1 MTKAM
6 TGDTLVSTLLPRDYS
21 DRPVN
26 ILMRRADMP
35 WRGTGQEN
43 AIAVA
48 SAGPMTPPP
57 TLRPCPHDRQRAARS
72 RHGSLFL
79 HSSSAACSAPASRRT
94 VFRIPW
100 PALLSLRPRRPGSVR
115 RNSHARFRSAQIV
128 SGLRIHPKSRI
139 DVEKASQPDRRVGGN
154 VGAPADDIADTIA
167 RHTHGL
173 RQGIRRQAEGLHVL
187 SARISPGCV
196 RKRGMTLSFNGYPG
210 SRRDPGR
217 PRSTRSKRANDH

>member
-1 MTKAM
+1 MAWNGPRKRNC
-6 TGDTLVSTLLPRDYS
+6 GRVSWSNDPAADASPLSSRPTTCGSEPTRFAIPSQQQRRLLRAGLPAHCHHN
-21 DRPVN
+21 PV
-26 ILMRRADMP
+26 P
-35 WRGTGQEN
+35 
-43 AIAVA
+43 
-48 SAGPMTPPP
+48 GPPQP
-57 TLRPCPHDRQRAARS
+57 QAA
-72 RHGSLFL
+72 
-79 HSSSAACSAPASRRT
+79 AY
-94 VFRIPW
+94 
-100 PALLSLRPRRPGSVR
+100 GSVR
-115 RNSHARFRSAQIV
+115 RNSHARFRRATGRERPANS
-128 SGLRIHPKSRI
+128 SRI
-139 DVEKASQPDRRVGGN
+139 ADRRRKASQPDRRVGGN